1 MVLIFG
7 FGSGQPRDLGEVAP
21 TTCPNCHNEVY
32 LHHVRSQ
39 KEFSLFFVP
48 VVPYGSNEY
57 LLCPICR
64 HGLQLRSDQVA
75 LVNQMSTETA
85 ALRRGTFPGD
95 YRAAVDRFWRQLGYE
110 KLGGQIAAPAHQPAS
125 GVPSDPETLAS
136 PVGCAVRPS
145 RGAWEAPRRGRPD
158 RRGVHGREA
167 TRARHLMRQV
177 RSRR

>member
-110 KLGGQIAAPAHQPAS
+110 MLGGRIAAPAHQPAS
-125 GVPSDPETLAS
+125 GVPSDPETLAT
-136 PVGCAVRPS
+136 PVDALSARLEALGRLHAEGVLTDEEFTAAK
-145 RGAWEAPRRGRPD
+145 RGLLE
-158 RRGVHGREA
+158 
-167 TRARHLMRQV
+167 T
-177 RSRR
+177 